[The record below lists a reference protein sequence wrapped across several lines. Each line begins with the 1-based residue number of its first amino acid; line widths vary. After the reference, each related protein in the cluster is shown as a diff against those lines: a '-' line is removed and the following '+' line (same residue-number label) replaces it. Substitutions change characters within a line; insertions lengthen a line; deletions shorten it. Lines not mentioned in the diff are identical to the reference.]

1 MARPKHKISK
11 MRRDK
16 RRAQTK
22 LTAPNLVPCPQCHEL
37 KMPHYVCLNCGSY
50 KGREIL
56 TVEES

>member
-1 MARPKHKISK
+1 